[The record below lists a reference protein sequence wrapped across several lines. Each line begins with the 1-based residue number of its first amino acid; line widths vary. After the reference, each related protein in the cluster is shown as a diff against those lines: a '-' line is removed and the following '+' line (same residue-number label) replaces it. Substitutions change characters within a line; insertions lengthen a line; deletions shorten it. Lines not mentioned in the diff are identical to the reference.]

1 MCGRYTLSSTPARIN
16 VRFEVSI
23 DPDWKPSYNVAP
35 GTQVLMVHADSET
48 GERAA
53 EAAYWGF
60 TPGWFKPGG
69 RAPRPI
75 NARSE
80 GVAAKPMFKNAFA
93 RRRCILPADGFYEW
107 KLLDHGKQ
115 PWLIRLRDGEP
126 FGFAGI
132 YEPGNE
138 TTDDRPSCA
147 ILTTE
152 ANTMMR
158 DIHARM
164 PVILEPKD
172 YARWLEPKQTHGA
185 PLLPLLRPYRL
196 DDLIAFPVSTRVNN
210 VRNNDAELL
219 QPVTAA

>member
-16 VRFEVSI
+16 VRFEVSV

-35 GTQVLMVHADSET
+35 GTQVLMIRGDAET
-48 GERAA
+48 GERIG

-60 TPGWFKPGG
+60 TPAWFKPGG
-69 RAPRPI
+69 RTPRPI

-80 GVAAKPMFKNAFA
+80 GVASKPMFRNAFA

-107 KLLDHGKQ
+107 KKLNQGKQ
-115 PWLIRLRDGEP
+115 PWLIRLRDGDV

-138 TTDDRPSCA
+138 TTDNRPSCA
-147 ILTTE
+147 ILTSE

-158 DIHARM
+158 EIHARM
-164 PVILEPKD
+164 PVIIEPAD
-172 YARWLEPKQTHGA
+172 YQRWLEPKQTHGVT
-185 PLLPLLRPYRL
+185 LLPLLQPYEP
-196 DDLIAFPVSTRVNN
+196 DNLIAHPVSTRVNN
-210 VRNNDAELL
+210 VRHNDADLL
-219 QPVTAA
+219 QPVAAT